1 MSTSKYEVSR
11 SKLID
16 NLHYFFEDVYVC
28 SLTPNVLQM
37 MIVLQLKP
45 FDSLRVEAL
54 N

>member
-1 MSTSKYEVSR
+1 MSKSKYEVSR
-11 SKLID
+11 SKLIH
-16 NLHYFFEDVYVC
+16 NFHNFFEHVYVC

-45 FDSLRVEAL
+45 FDSFRVEAL